1 MHSIREPLPAPR
13 LPAHL
18 QTLLEAEFPKF
29 SPAEI
34 QRRRDAFA
42 DAMREAKVNHLLFS
56 GGDRKGS
63 ATQWLTGWPTS
74 SGHFVIHTP
83 GEQDALF
90 VKNPNNAPLAKILAP
105 ETAVSWSAEG
115 STKLALQELT
125 KRGGKG
131 GRVGVIGSYSYS
143 LHERLMKAGIE
154 PADMS
159 SAYTRMRLVKSLEEL
174 DWLRIGC
181 ALTDLAVEALERHLA
196 PGLTEHDL
204 SDIIEHAYVPFGG
217 MTQIHYTGVTSMS
230 GPDCC
235 VPSQLARNRK
245 VRSGDV
251 AFTEIAVS
259 FWSYPGQL
267 QRTIAVETEPTQL
280 FADLHAVAEEAYRAI
295 VGVLRAGA
303 HVEDVLD
310 AASCIARSGFTIS
323 DDLLHGY
330 GGGGYLPP
338 VLGTRER
345 PSASVP
351 DFTFAENMTI
361 VVQPSI
367 ITKDGRAGVQTGEL
381 LLITKTGTE
390 RLHNAPEGFRRTRA
404 H

>member
-1 MHSIREPLPAPR
+1 MRK
-13 LPAHL
+13 
-18 QTLLEAEFPKF
+18 LLDCEFPKF
-29 SPAEI
+29 SAAEM
-34 QRRRDAFA
+34 QRRRDAFVE
-42 DAMREAKVNHLLFS
+42 AMAEAQVSHILFS

-74 SGHFVIHTP
+74 NGHYLIHTP

-90 VKNPNNAPLAKILAP
+90 VKNPNNAPLARILAP
-105 ETAVSWSAEG
+105 ETKVTWGAEG
-115 STKLALQELT
+115 STKLAFEELA
-125 KRGGKG
+125 KRGAKG
-131 GRVGVIGSYSYS
+131 ARVGIIGSYSQT
-143 LHERLMKAGIE
+143 LHERLVKAGIE
-154 PADMS
+154 PVDMS
-159 SAYTRMRLVKSLEEL
+159 SAYTRMRLIKSAEEL

-181 ALTDLAVEALERHLA
+181 ALTDLAVEALERHIA
-196 PGLTEHDL
+196 PGMTEYDL
-204 SDIIEHAYVPFGG
+204 ADIIERAYVPFGG
-217 MTQIHYTGVTSMS
+217 VNQIHYTGITSMS
-230 GPDCC
+230 DPDCC

-245 VRSGDV
+245 VSIGDV

-267 QRTIAVETEPTQL
+267 QRTIAVGTEPTPL
-280 FADLHAVAEEAYRAI
+280 FADLHAAAEEAYKSI
-295 VGVLRAGA
+295 VKVLRAGA
-303 HVEDVLD
+303 HVGEVLD

-351 DFTFAENMTI
+351 DFTFKANMTI
-361 VVQPSI
+361 VVQPSV

-381 LLITKTGTE
+381 LLITNDGTE
-390 RLHNAPEGFRRTRA
+390 RLHNAPEGFRRAVTA
-404 H
+404 